1 MAVLIVSSVSW
12 ADLMSGKQAKKDIIG
27 AILPNRKILSN
38 RKQDQRMLEGALQ
51 SLDEKTGKKLG
62 GDALFQEIYPFVGRM
77 PLGANVVETAEA
89 REILTEA
96 GIL

>member
-62 GDALFQEIYPFVGRM
+62 GDELFQEIYPFIGSM
-77 PLGANVVETAEA
+77 PLVVNVVETAEA

>member
-1 MAVLIVSSVSW
+1 MLYLWGLIVKVPFSTSQLS
-12 ADLMSGKQAKKDIIG
+12 AANKGIRRFLFSKK
-27 AILPNRKILSN
+27 
-38 RKQDQRMLEGALQ
+38 

-62 GDALFQEIYPFVGRM
+62 GDALFQEIYPFIGRM
-77 PLGANVVETAEA
+77 PLGVNVVETAEA

>member
-38 RKQDQRMLEGALQ
+38 RNQDQRMLEGALQ
-51 SLDEKTGKKLG
+51 SLDEKTGKNLG
-62 GDALFQEIYPFVGRM
+62 GDALFLEI
-77 PLGANVVETAEA
+77 
-89 REILTEA
+89 
-96 GIL
+96 